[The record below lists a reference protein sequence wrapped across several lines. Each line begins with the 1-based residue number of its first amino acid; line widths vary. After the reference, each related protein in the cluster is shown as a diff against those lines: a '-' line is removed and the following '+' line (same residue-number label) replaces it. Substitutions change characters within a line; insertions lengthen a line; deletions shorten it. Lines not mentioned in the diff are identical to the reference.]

1 MTWWRRGQT
10 DERIEKELRFH
21 IDRHA
26 ADLMAKGYSPE
37 EARRQAHLELGGMA
51 QVKENCRDA
60 RGKRKLEDLAQ
71 DIRYALRAFRRNPAF
86 TTVAVLCLALGIG
99 ANSTI
104 YSLTM
109 EAIFAHP
116 SVRDP
121 QSILYVQLRGS
132 DSVSVAV
139 WRVLHDQGNLPQM
152 AGVQEIGEANWRL
165 ADETHRVYAAHVT
178 DNFFE
183 TIGVPLLFGQPV
195 KAGDRNT
202 TVISYGFWQRW
213 LHGESDVAGRTLVLD
228 GQSYTITGILPRDHR
243 SLVGIGISPDVYLPV
258 QTETEQVSLYMRIPE
273 GLNRQAVRSQLVPVC
288 RELDRIMPRPANTWE
303 QSIRLSGVMGLER
316 IEAWGLL
323 PVAAFFAV
331 LMVVVTLVLLVACT
345 NLTSLLLARASSRRQ
360 EFATRVALG
369 ASRGRIVRQLMAE
382 TFLLAMLGATAGL
395 ILNLALTRVLNTI
408 SVPVPLPIRLFIN
421 PDWRLIGYL
430 ILVTVLCTL
439 LAGLMPALK
448 AASGAIHS
456 VLKQDQGQVGRARWS
471 LRSVLVVGQ
480 LAISALLL
488 LTGALFTRNL
498 VKAETTDLGFNVNS
512 TLWADMRLVPGKYP
526 TVEQLEQLS
535 DSALDR
541 LRNLPGVES
550 ATAVGFVP
558 MNDVASFVGDLN
570 IQTDTPEPSPTVVDS
585 LDLNWVGGDYFRT
598 MDIPILQGRTFLPSE
613 WQGTPEVGIVNEE
626 MARRLFGNRSA
637 VGHAI
642 TVGVIDSHP
651 ILIVGVARN
660 SKYYTLG
667 ERNKAALYKAYAQGN
682 FRGLHSGLPGEV
694 HFLVRASNYPSALIK
709 PVNDALGDVDPTA
722 AIETKTMRS
731 SLAFALLPSRA
742 GAIITGSIGALGVA
756 LAAIGLFGLLL
767 YATTA
772 RTKEIGLRMALGGT
786 RRNITR
792 MIVGRSL
799 VFCGMGLAVGLLIA
813 AFAARPLGVFL
824 VPGLSPHDPASFAIV
839 CAVLLAVSLLAT
851 LVPLARAL
859 SIDPMM
865 ALRHE

>member
-1 MTWWRRGQT
+1 MTWWRREQT

-26 ADLMAKGYSPE
+26 ADLTAKGYSPE
-37 EARRQAHLELGGMA
+37 EARRQAHLELGGVA

-109 EAIFAHP
+109 EAMFARA
-116 SVRDP
+116 SARDP
-121 QSILYVQLRGS
+121 QSILYVQLGGS

-139 WRVLHDQGNLPQM
+139 WHVLHDQENFRQM

-183 TIGVPLLFGQPV
+183 TTGVPLLFGQPV
-195 KAGDRNT
+195 KAGNRNT
-202 TVISYGFWQRW
+202 AVISYGFWQHW
-213 LHGESDVAGRTLVLD
+213 FHGESDTAGRTLVLD

-243 SLVGIGISPDVYLPV
+243 SLVGVGISPDVYLPV

-273 GLNRQAVRSQLVPVC
+273 GLNRQAVRSQLAPVC

-303 QSIRLSGVMGLER
+303 QSIRLSGLMGLER

-323 PVAAFFAV
+323 PVAAFFGL

-345 NLTSLLLARASSRRQ
+345 NLASLLLARASSRRQ

-408 SVPVPLPIRLFIN
+408 SVPVPLPIRLLIN

-430 ILVTVLCTL
+430 ILVTVLSTL

-448 AASGAIHS
+448 TASGAIHS

-471 LRSVLVVGQ
+471 LRSALVVGQ
-480 LAISALLL
+480 LAISTLLL

-498 VKAETTDLGFNVNS
+498 AKATTTDLGFNVNN

-526 TVEQLEQLS
+526 AVEQVEQLS
-535 DSALDR
+535 DFALDR

-550 ATAVGFVP
+550 ASAVRVVP
-558 MNDVASFVGDLN
+558 MNDVASFKGDLS
-570 IQTDTPEPSPTVVDS
+570 IQTDTPEPSPTVIDS

-613 WQGTPEVGIVNEE
+613 RQGTPEVGIVNEE

-637 VGHAI
+637 VGHTI
-642 TVGVIDSHP
+642 TVGAIDSHP

-660 SKYYTLG
+660 SKYFSLG
-667 ERNKAALYKAYAQGN
+667 EGNMAALYKAYAQGN
-682 FRGLHSGLPGEV
+682 FHVLLSGLPGDV
-694 HFLVRASNYPSALIK
+694 HFLVRTSNHPSALIK
-709 PVNDALGDVDPTA
+709 SLNDALGAVDPTA
-722 AIETKTMRS
+722 AIETKTMRA

-742 GAIITGSIGALGVA
+742 GAIITGCIGALGVA

-767 YATTA
+767 YATA
-772 RTKEIGLRMALGGT
+772 CRTKEIGLRMALGGT

-792 MIVGRSL
+792 MIVGQSL
-799 VFCGMGLAVGLLIA
+799 MHCGIGLAVGLVIA
-813 AFAARPLGVFL
+813 AFAARPLGIFL
-824 VPGLSPHDPASFAIV
+824 VPGLSPHDPVSFAIV
-839 CAVLLAVSLLAT
+839 CVVLLAVSLLAT

>member
-37 EARRQAHLELGGMA
+37 EARRQAHVELGGVA

-178 DNFFE
+178 GNFFE

-243 SLVGIGISPDVYLPV
+243 SLVGLGISPDVYLPV

-273 GLNRQAVRSQLVPVC
+273 GRNRQAVRSQLVPVC

-303 QSIRLSGVMGLER
+303 QSIRLSGLMGLER

-382 TFLLAMLGATAGL
+382 TLLLAMLGATAGL

-408 SVPVPLPIRLFIN
+408 SVPVPLPIRLLIN

-430 ILVTVLCTL
+430 VLVTVLSTL

-448 AASGAIHS
+448 TASGAIHS
-456 VLKQDQGQVGRARWS
+456 VLKQGQVGRARWS
-471 LRSVLVVGQ
+471 LRSALVVAQ

-498 VKAETTDLGFNVNS
+498 AKAATTDLGFNVNS
-512 TLWADMRLVPGKYP
+512 TLWADMRLVPGKYR
-526 TVEQLEQLS
+526 TVEQVEQLS

-550 ATAVGFVP
+550 AAAVGVVP
-558 MNDVASFVGDLN
+558 MNDVASFKGDLS
-570 IQTDTPEPSPTVVDS
+570 IQTDTPEPSATVIDS
-585 LDLNWVGGDYFRT
+585 LDLNWVDGDYFRT

-613 WQGTPEVGIVNEE
+613 RQGTPEAGIVNEE

-637 VGHAI
+637 VGHTI
-642 TVGVIDSHP
+642 TVGAIDSHP

-667 ERNKAALYKAYAQGN
+667 EGNMAALYKAYAQGN
-682 FRGLHSGLPGEV
+682 FRGLLSGLPNDV
-694 HFLVRASNYPSALIK
+694 HFLVRTSNNPSALIK
-709 PVNDALGDVDPTA
+709 PLNDALGAVDPTA
-722 AIETKTMRS
+722 AIETKTMRT
-731 SLAFALLPSRA
+731 SLAFSLLPSRA

-767 YATTA
+767 YATTC

-792 MIVGRSL
+792 MIVGQSL
-799 VFCGMGLAVGLLIA
+799 VLCGMGLAVGLVIA
-813 AFAARPLGVFL
+813 AFAARPLGIFL

-839 CAVLLAVSLLAT
+839 CVVLLAVSLLAT